1 MKKALFSL
9 VFLSIAIGA
18 VGFFAMQLGTEP
30 NGGVARHV
38 PARIERVDQ
47 GDNKNPTEP
56 QKPLSGAAQPQAS
69 LAQTGSQTASAL
81 VRFSS
86 EAAKQ
91 AFLEKNDLS
100 PSNLEYISALNVY
113 STNMSGLVA
122 VEGTQLF
129 EQRRYRALLTP
140 NDTFYNNQWHLSR
153 VNALP
158 AWNNTMGEDSV
169 AVAVI
174 DTGFALQ
181 HEDLD
186 GQWLANSGEQGS
198 TELEGAEPNCT
209 SRNLA
214 LDKSCNNIDD
224 DGDGFVDNHTGWD
237 FDADDNSVQAGET
250 NPADASATHGTFVAG
265 LVGAESS
272 NTQGV
277 AGVSWRSKILPIQ
290 ALSDAGD
297 GYTASVALA
306 IRYAV
311 DHGAKVINMSLGSDG
326 DDPVVAEQ
334 ISYALSQGVVVVAAA
349 GNDGLAQL
357 SYPAN
362 YAGVIAVGATDS
374 SDNRASFSNYGAN
387 LALVAPGT
395 SSICSTAW
403 SVANPTARYVCGFS
417 GTSFSSP
424 IVAGAAALLLS
435 QNSTLTPAQVKSAL
449 TNSATKVAGMSGQNF
464 TTRYGYGRLNTYEAL
479 KLVSLAAP
487 LGHVLNTH
495 TISLAAVSGALR
507 PEMNSTC
514 SSYYANANC
523 AVRAINTLTNQTVT
537 LSDNAEPSSSINS
550 YWNASTK
557 GLSSGTWLVQ
567 AIAQVDGKKSLVR
580 EETLTITP

>member
-1 MKKALFSL
+1 
-9 VFLSIAIGA
+9 
-18 VGFFAMQLGTEP
+18 
-30 NGGVARHV
+30 
-38 PARIERVDQ
+38 
-47 GDNKNPTEP
+47 
-56 QKPLSGAAQPQAS
+56 
-69 LAQTGSQTASAL
+69 
-81 VRFSS
+81 
-86 EAAKQ
+86 
-91 AFLEKNDLS
+91 
-100 PSNLEYISALNVY
+100 
-113 STNMSGLVA
+113 
-122 VEGTQLF
+122 
-129 EQRRYRALLTP
+129 
-140 NDTFYNNQWHLSR
+140 
-153 VNALP
+153 
-158 AWNNTMGEDSV
+158 
-169 AVAVI
+169 
-174 DTGFALQ
+174 
-181 HEDLD
+181 
-186 GQWLANSGEQGS
+186 
-198 TELEGAEPNCT
+198 
-209 SRNLA
+209 
-214 LDKSCNNIDD
+214 
-224 DGDGFVDNHTGWD
+224 
-237 FDADDNSVQAGET
+237 
-250 NPADASATHGTFVAG
+250 
-265 LVGAESS
+265 
-272 NTQGV
+272 
-277 AGVSWRSKILPIQ
+277 
-290 ALSDAGD
+290 
-297 GYTASVALA
+297 
-306 IRYAV
+306 
-311 DHGAKVINMSLGSDG
+311 MSLGSDG

-334 ISYALSQGVVVVAAA
+334 ISYALSQGLVVVAAA

-449 TNSATKVAGMSGQNF
+449 TSSATKVAGMSGQNF

-514 SSYYANANC
+514 SSYYVNASC
-523 AVRAINTLTNQTVT
+523 AVRAINTLTNQSVT
-537 LSDNAEPSSSINS
+537 LSDNADPSSSINS

-567 AIAQVDGKKSLVR
+567 AIAQVGSKKSLVR